1 MDQMRSTAASFN
13 QNKTKQK
20 TSLTSACVNTTTLDT
35 LTAVTTYN
43 CTKRFRTALS
53 NAKNETSKF

>member
-1 MDQMRSTAASFN
+1 MDQTLN